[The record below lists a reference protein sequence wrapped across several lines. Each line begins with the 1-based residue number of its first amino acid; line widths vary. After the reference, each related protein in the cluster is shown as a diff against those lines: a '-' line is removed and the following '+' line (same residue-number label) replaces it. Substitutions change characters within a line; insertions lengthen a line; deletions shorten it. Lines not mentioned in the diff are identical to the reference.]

1 MKLSAEPKKVLII
14 NGYSASNRGDGLL
27 VELAR
32 DLVIDG
38 SKDISVEVS
47 AAVMDPGSFNEIDG
61 VEIISTFRSHDR
73 LSLII
78 GGFVALLTCG
88 KVGFSK
94 EYRNAMRQ
102 ADLILSVGG
111 AYHRGADLVELI
123 KSALAHGSQARTVHA
138 SRKPWILLPQ
148 SIGPLPKAYYAF
160 LKGIIRTATAVF
172 ARDDIT
178 FAELSPSRNLFRTP
192 DSAILALGTEQ
203 RKQHISSGSDVGL
216 VIRELPRPGTYVE
229 SLRLLIEGNP
239 FNWKPL
245 VQSSFSGNDDRPF
258 YSAFSLEPKESLHEV
273 LEEQNLGLVVSVR
286 LHGAL
291 ESIMKG
297 VPAIHLSYER
307 KGFSAYQDLGLGEYV
322 FDARDFDPDK
332 IASKIQEVLS
342 DPQSYWSHVENSLPQ
357 IRDSREAVTATIHH
371 SLAV

>member
-1 MKLSAEPKKVLII
+1 MKLSVEPKKVLIV

-32 DLVIDG
+32 DLAIDG
-38 SKDISVEVS
+38 SKDIPIEVS
-47 AAVMDPGSFNEIDG
+47 AAVMDPDSFNEIDG
-61 VEIISTFRSHDR
+61 VEIIPTFRSHTKI
-73 LSLII
+73 SLIT
-78 GGFVALLTCG
+78 GGFVALLTSG

-123 KSALAHGSQARTVHA
+123 KSVLAHGSQARSVHA
-138 SRKPWILLPQ
+138 SQKPWILLPQ
-148 SIGPLPKAYYAF
+148 SIGPLPKPYYAF

-172 ARDDIT
+172 ARDDTT

-203 RKQHISSGSDVGL
+203 RKQNTNGGSDVGL
-216 VIRELPRPGTYVE
+216 VIRDLPRPRKYVD
-229 SLRLLIEGNP
+229 SLHLLIDGNP
-239 FNWKPL
+239 FIWKPL

-258 YSAFSLEPKESLHEV
+258 YSEFSLDPEESLHEV
-273 LEEQNLGLVVSVR
+273 LEGQNLGLVVSVR

-332 IASKIQEVLS
+332 IASKIQEVLN
-342 DPQSYWSHVENSLPQ
+342 DPQPYWSRVENSLSR
-357 IRDSREAVTATIHH
+357 IRDSRKEVIEKIHQ
-371 SLAV
+371 SLTS